1 MDDEYNRILGDLT
14 SVDPSR
20 LSALSKEVTDNTSQ
34 PPSSLP
40 EPAQKSDG
48 DATHPSGIVPKLQN
62 IVATCSLGCALD
74 LKRIAQHARNAEYNP
89 KRFAA
94 VIMRIRDPK
103 TTALIFSSGKMVCT
117 GAKSEQESRLA
128 CRKFAKIVM
137 KIGYSVT
144 FQDFKIQN
152 IVGSCDVMFHIRLEQ
167 LNFKHSLFTRYEP
180 ELFPG
185 LVYKMKSPKVVL
197 LIFVSGKVV
206 LTGAKKRTEIFQAF
220 ENIYPTLTQ
229 FRKSK
234 RQPVPEPIPEP
245 VPEPMSEPIPD
256 DQIQRPITS
265 PSIVNYSESIRS
277 GERYDNRDSPFLTG
291 QYIPDDCPSIQI
303 SINSDHHSAVF
314 QDSFHSQLGLYGFRA
329 TAGLDSGHQIQQS
342 PSTSPFVG
350 CPSSTPLVHLIRPPT
365 PQSRPGQ

>member
-1 MDDEYNRILGDLT
+1 MDDEYNQVLNDLT

-20 LSALSKEVTDNTSQ
+20 LAALTKEENDTSA

-40 EPAQKSDG
+40 QPVPKSEG
-48 DATHPSGIVPKLQN
+48 DVPQHPSGIVPKLQN

-197 LIFVSGKVV
+197 LIFLSGKVV
-206 LTGAKKRTEIFQAF
+206 LTGAKKREEIFQAF
-220 ENIYPTLTQ
+220 ENIYPTLTN

-234 RQPVPEPIPEP
+234 RKQPNHEATQE
-245 VPEPMSEPIPD
+245 
-256 DQIQRPITS
+256 DQTQMPTTQS
-265 PSIVNYSESIRS
+265 LHSIVNCTESIRS
-277 GERYDNRDSPFLTG
+277 DERCDTRASPLLG

-303 SINSDHHSAVF
+303 SFNSDHHSVAIP
-314 QDSFHSQLGLYGFRA
+314 DSFHAQLSPYGFQP
-329 TAGLDSGHQIQQS
+329 AGRDSDHQIQPS
-342 PSTSPFVG
+342 PLTSPFVS

>member
-1 MDDEYNRILGDLT
+1 MDDEINRVLDDLT
-14 SVDPSR
+14 PVDPSR
-20 LSALSKEVTDNTSQ
+20 LAALIKEENINTSA

-40 EPAQKSDG
+40 QPVQKSDE
-48 DATHPSGIVPKLQN
+48 DVTQHPSGIVPKLQN
-62 IVATCSLGCALD
+62 VVATCSLGCALD

-128 CRKFAKIVM
+128 SRKFAKIVM

-197 LIFVSGKVV
+197 LIFLSGKVV
-206 LTGAKKRTEIFQAF
+206 LTGAKKKADIFQAF
-220 ENIYPTLTQ
+220 EIIYPTLTE

-234 RQPVPEPIPEP
+234 RKSIPEP
-245 VPEPMSEPIPD
+245 MPEALPESQTQIPVPS
-256 DQIQRPITS
+256 S
-265 PSIVNYSESIRS
+265 SIVNYSQSIRS
-277 GERYDNRDSPFLTG
+277 DERYDNRDSPFTG
-291 QYIPDDCPSIQI
+291 QYIPDECPSIQI
-303 SINSDHHSAVF
+303 SMNSDHHSVVI
-314 QDSFHSQLGLYGFRA
+314 QDSFHSQFSPYNFRA
-329 TAGLDSGHQIQQS
+329 TAGADSGHQIQQS
-342 PSTSPFVG
+342 PYASPFAS
-350 CPSSTPLVHLIRPPT
+350 CPTSTPLVHLIRPPT

>member
-1 MDDEYNRILGDLT
+1 MDDEYNRVLADLT
-14 SVDPSR
+14 SVEPSR
-20 LSALSKEVTDNTSQ
+20 LAPFGGNDNSSE

-40 EPAQKSDG
+40 QPVQNSDVN
-48 DATHPSGIVPKLQN
+48 ATQHPSGIVPKLQN

-128 CRKFAKIVM
+128 SRKFAKIVM

-220 ENIYPTLTQ
+220 ENIYPTLTE

-234 RQPVPEPIPEP
+234 RKPIQEASQEPQEDPT
-245 VPEPMSEPIPD
+245 
-256 DQIQRPITS
+256 QRQITS
-265 PSIVNYSESIRS
+265 PSVVNYSHSLRS
-277 GERYDNRDSPFLTG
+277 DERYDNRYSPLPPG
-291 QYIPDDCPSIQI
+291 QYIPDECPSIQM
-303 SINSDHHSAVF
+303 SFNSDHHSVVF
-314 QDSFHSQLGLYGFRA
+314 PDSFHSQFSPYGLI
-329 TAGLDSGHQIQQS
+329 AGADSGHQIQQS
-342 PSTSPFVG
+342 PSTSPFTS